1 MGEESVTESSGKPWA
16 RAVKSWF
23 FVDFFSVVPADQV
36 RGSRLSTRLTS
47 TCLRSCVR
55 VRVLE
60 RAHNGE
66 LWADMSQLVIML
78 SLAWML
84 PYRLAFSKVP
94 TETWDIILDWVIDL
108 TVIDLTASRAAYPPA
123 SMF

>member
-1 MGEESVTESSGKPWA
+1 
-16 RAVKSWF
+16 
-23 FVDFFSVVPADQV
+23 
-36 RGSRLSTRLTS
+36 
-47 TCLRSCVR
+47 
-55 VRVLE
+55 
-60 RAHNGE
+60 
-66 LWADMSQLVIML
+66 MSQLVIML